1 MDVRRAWDDVAR
13 AIVAMHRPEGAVPEK
28 LEAVRAGVERLFSFP
43 AAEILHQV
51 ERSALGLPPR
61 ALVSWL
67 VFEGGRLPGVP
78 SEAVRALREL
88 YEATCP
94 PGQGIIAPPPGAG
107 EGRRG
112 RA

>member
-1 MDVRRAWDDVAR
+1 MDVRRAWDDVAQ
-13 AIVAMHRPEGAVPEK
+13 AIAAMQRPEGDVPGK

-43 AAEILHQV
+43 ALEILDQV
-51 ERSALGLPPR
+51 ERSALGMPPR

-94 PGQGIIAPPPGAG
+94 PGQGILPPPPGQ
-107 EGRRG
+107 GRRG
-112 RA
+112 HA